1 MIVLEAWCIDICNK
15 IARKTT
21 FEGNFYIYIFCKPK
35 KIFSYVVKEVNLN
48 DYIVLSYIKTRMKH
62 SYQQR

>member
-21 FEGNFYIYIFCKPK
+21 FEGNFYIYIFVSQKNIFLCCKS
-35 KIFSYVVKEVNLN
+35 FE
-48 DYIVLSYIKTRMKH
+48 
-62 SYQQR
+62 